1 MGATGGVSMQPMSYC
16 FTAYDATTFENLPL
30 TNDRIGIIV
39 YDRSQDEPTGVED
52 VRGKT
57 DGVYNL
63 QGQKVDDSYRGIII
77 KNGRKIFKR

>member
-1 MGATGGVSMQPMSYC
+1 MAAAGMFSPNH
-16 FTAYDATTFENLPL
+16 ATTFENLPL

-39 YDRSQDEPTGVED
+39 YDRSKDEPTGVED
-52 VRGKT
+52 VTDKTDDVRGKT
-57 DGVYNL
+57 EGVYNL